1 MRVDRDFFRRLIFAL
16 PFVLYCI
23 HSSGQ
28 EIDLVKYVNTLQG
41 TNSSWG
47 LSYGNTYP
55 TTGLP
60 FGMHFWSAQTGKNG
74 DGWKY
79 QYTAET
85 IRGFQQVHQC
95 SPWMNDYAV
104 FSLMPNTGKLT
115 VDEEERASAFSH
127 KNEIAKPHYY
137 SVKFNNG
144 IRTEISPTE
153 RGAHMRFSFP
163 KADAFLVLDGY
174 VKNSSVKIIPEER
187 KIIGWVDNGRFVPGN
202 FKNFFVMIFDQ
213 PFLSYGTWENKEG
226 KVSKNTLADEGAG
239 KGAFVQFRP
248 GAVVQVR
255 IASSYISPEQ
265 AEETLK
271 QELGLHK
278 KFEQTKEA
286 AFKRWNT
293 LLNRVVVEGDNEK
306 DKETF
311 YSCLFRANLFSRQ
324 FFEYDKDN
332 KPHYF
337 SPYDGKVHEGYMYTD
352 NGFWDTFRAQ
362 FPLSNILHPTQQ
374 GRYMQ
379 ALLNAQAECGWLPS
393 WSNPGET
400 GGMVGNHSIS
410 LLADAWAKGICTFD
424 PTKALEAYLHEV
436 TNKGPWG
443 GANGR
448 EGFKEYFNLGF
459 VPYPEYHESTAK
471 TLEYAYDDFCA
482 YSLAKTTNN
491 TFYQQVFER
500 QMMNYRFVFDSTTN
514 FMRGRKKDGTWLPGF
529 DPIEWGGPFT
539 EGNAWQ
545 YTWSVFHD
553 IQGLVNLMGGDKVIT
568 AKLDSLFTM
577 HSDYKVGTYGTTIHE
592 MKEMVLANMGQYAHG
607 NQPVQ
612 HAAYLYNYAGQP
624 WKSQKRVREIMS
636 RLYNATENGFPGDED
651 QGGTSSWYVLSAL
664 GIYSVCPGT
673 DQYVIGSPLFP
684 KITVTLEDGKKFV
697 IDARNNTSDNVY
709 IRSALLNG
717 KTYSHNWI
725 TYKDIIDGGV
735 FQLEMSRT
743 PSTERGTKEEDRPFS
758 VSPIEKAVVITK

>member
-1 MRVDRDFFRRLIFAL
+1 MRVNRDLFYRLIFAL
-16 PFVLYCI
+16 AFVSRCMRL
-23 HSSGQ
+23 SAQ
-28 EIDLVKYVNTLQG
+28 EADLVKYVNTLQG
-41 TNSSWG
+41 TNSSWD
-47 LSYGNTYP
+47 LSAGNTYP

-79 QYTAET
+79 QYGAKT

-104 FSLMPNTGKLT
+104 FSLMPVTGKLI
-115 VDEEERASAFSH
+115 VKEEDRAAVFSH
-127 KNEIAKPHYY
+127 ENEIAKPHYY
-137 SVKFNNG
+137 SVKFDDG
-144 IRTEISPTE
+144 TRTEISPTE

-163 KADAFLVLDGY
+163 KAEAFLVLDGY
-174 VKNSSVKIIPEER
+174 VKNSNVRIIPNER

-226 KVSKNTLADEGAG
+226 KINKGNAADEGAG
-239 KGAFVQFRP
+239 RGAYVQFKP
-248 GAVVQVR
+248 GAVVQVQV
-255 IASSYISPEQ
+255 ASSYISPGQ
-265 AEETLK
+265 AEVTLK
-271 QELGLHK
+271 HELSLHK
-278 KFEQTKEA
+278 GFEQTKKA
-286 AFKRWNT
+286 AFTRWNS
-293 LLNRVVVEGDNEK
+293 LLNRVLVEGDNEK

-324 FFEYDKDN
+324 FFEYDKNN
-332 KPHYF
+332 KPYYF

-362 FPLSNILHPTQQ
+362 FPLSNILHPAQQ

-379 ALLNAQAECGWLPS
+379 ALLNAQTECGWLPS

-400 GGMVGNHSIS
+400 GGMLGNHSIT
-410 LLADAWAKGICTFD
+410 LLADAWAKGIRTFD
-424 PTKALEAYLHEV
+424 PTRALEAYLHEV

-443 GANGR
+443 GSNGR
-448 EGFKEYFNLGF
+448 EGFKEYFDLGF

-471 TLEYAYDDFCA
+471 TLEYAYDDFCG
-482 YSLAKTTNN
+482 YYLAKATGN
-491 TFYQQVFER
+491 TFYQQIFER
-500 QMMNYRFVFDSTTN
+500 QMMNYRFVFDPATN
-514 FMRGRKKDGTWLPGF
+514 FMRGRKKDGTWLPEF

-553 IQGLVNLMGGDKVIT
+553 IQGLVNLMGGDKTFIT
-568 AKLDSLFTM
+568 KLDSLFTM
-577 HSDYKVGTYGTTIHE
+577 HSRYKVGTYGTTIHE

-612 HAAYLYNYAGQP
+612 HAAYLYNYVGQP
-624 WKSQKRVREIMS
+624 WKSQKQVREVMS

-673 DQYVIGSPLFP
+673 DQYVIGSPLFR
-684 KITVTLEDGKKFV
+684 KATITLEDGKKFV
-697 IDARNNTSDNVY
+697 IDARNNTKENVY
-709 IRSALLNG
+709 IQSAHLNG
-717 KTYSHNWI
+717 KAYSHNWI

-735 FQLEMSRT
+735 FQLHMSST
-743 PSTERGTKEEDRPFS
+743 PSMERGVKEEDWPFS
-758 VSPIEKAVVITK
+758 VSKTNRIN